1 MLLIVAK
8 GIINIV
14 FLLSKENIL
23 LYQKKLIHHIIS
35 TYSILQS
42 QIQVQVQIQVQIPV
56 QSIVIIPIIL
66 ITLKLI
72 IMQLNNFL
80 YVSIGILMDYYINF
94 INLFSLYIY
103 ILF

>member
-35 TYSILQS
+35 TYSLLQS
-42 QIQVQVQIQVQIPV
+42 QIQVQIQIQIQVQIPV
-56 QSIVIIPIIL
+56 L
-66 ITLKLI
+66 INYNHSNHI
-72 IMQLNNFL
+72 NNT
-80 YVSIGILMDYYINF
+80 
-94 INLFSLYIY
+94 
-103 ILF
+103 